1 MTTIV
6 RDIFVFVTAAIF
18 VAAAV
23 LITTGA
29 GAHEFKVGAI
39 DIGHPWSRPTPKD
52 ANIAGGYLTITN
64 KGKTADRLIGGASPA
79 AGQIEVHEVVD
90 VDGMTKTRPLANGI
104 EIKPGKTVELKPGS
118 LRIVLLGLKEPFQLG
133 QKVKGTLVFE
143 KAGPVEIVYNV
154 EENPGAAVSGVAASA
169 QHKHHKERLA
179 CSAWEGLP
187 VLEHRMSSRQIA
199 RCLRAAASPCVRRHA
214 PDQQRRAIA
223 IGDGWSRTHH
233 SPARIVTSVQSEPNV
248 SHHCGQPAPSPQRRR
263 VTLPF
268 AATMLCAS
276 LLGIGLALC
285 PHIVDPRMGD
295 RWEQPVSLAE
305 RRRLFEREFFRLA
318 GDNSQDE

>member
-79 AGQIEVHEVVD
+79 AGQIEVHEMVD

-104 EIKPGKTVELKPGS
+104 EIKPGKTVELKPGA
-118 LRIVLLGLKEPFQLG
+118 LRIVLLGLKEPLQLG
-133 QKVKGTLVFE
+133 QKIKGTLVFE
-143 KAGPVEIVYNV
+143 KAGPIEIVYNV
-154 EENPGAAVSGVAASA
+154 EENPGAAVSGVAGASA
-169 QHKHHKERLA
+169 QHKHH
-179 CSAWEGLP
+179 
-187 VLEHRMSSRQIA
+187 
-199 RCLRAAASPCVRRHA
+199 
-214 PDQQRRAIA
+214 
-223 IGDGWSRTHH
+223 
-233 SPARIVTSVQSEPNV
+233 
-248 SHHCGQPAPSPQRRR
+248 
-263 VTLPF
+263 
-268 AATMLCAS
+268 
-276 LLGIGLALC
+276 
-285 PHIVDPRMGD
+285 
-295 RWEQPVSLAE
+295 
-305 RRRLFEREFFRLA
+305 
-318 GDNSQDE
+318 